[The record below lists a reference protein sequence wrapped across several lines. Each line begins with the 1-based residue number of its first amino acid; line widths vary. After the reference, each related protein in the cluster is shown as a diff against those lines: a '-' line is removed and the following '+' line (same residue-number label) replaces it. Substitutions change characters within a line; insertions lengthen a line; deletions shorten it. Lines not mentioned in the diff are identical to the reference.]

1 MKAKAY
7 LTSRILKAYDIRCRI
22 LNPDASLVKFEI
34 FLAIVQEDP
43 ISEVVDD
50 EGVDSVSE
58 SEAGQVG
65 V

>member
-22 LNPDASLVKFEI
+22 LNPDAPLVKFKM
-34 FLAIVQEDP
+34 FLGVEQEDP
-43 ISEVVDD
+43 VSEVVDD